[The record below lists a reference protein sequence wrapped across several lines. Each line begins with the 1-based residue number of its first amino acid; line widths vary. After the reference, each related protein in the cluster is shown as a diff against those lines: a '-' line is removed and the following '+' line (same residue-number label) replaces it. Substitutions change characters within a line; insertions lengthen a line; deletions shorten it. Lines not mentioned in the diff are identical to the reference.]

1 MIIVT
6 GATGKLGRHVI
17 AGLLEKVPAAEVVA
31 AVRSPEKAEDLRRLE
46 VQVRQADYSQPETL
60 RSAFIGADKVLL
72 ISSTEVN
79 GRISQHQAVID
90 AAQSAG
96 AALLAYTSILRAD
109 TSTLALAAEHKA
121 TEENIR
127 ASGLPF
133 VFLRNGWYLENQTE
147 QIGPVLQHGVLLG
160 AAGDGRFA
168 SAARSD
174 YAAAAVAVLTGTG
187 HENKI
192 YELAGDTSF
201 TLSELAAEVSKQSG
215 KPVSYKNLPPDDYQ
229 KALVSVG
236 LPAALAELLADADA
250 GAARGELDSAS
261 RDLHSLIGRPT
272 VTLRDAVAAAIQTA

>member
-6 GATGKLGRHVI
+6 GATGKLGGHVI
-17 AGLLEKVPAAEVVA
+17 AGLLEKVPAAEIVA
-31 AVRSPEKAEDLRRLE
+31 AVRSPEKAEDLRRLG
-46 VQVRQADYSQPETL
+46 VQVRRADYAQPETL
-60 RSAFIGADKVLL
+60 RSAFVGADKVLL

-90 AAQSAG
+90 AAKSAG
-96 AALLAYTSILRAD
+96 ARLLAYTSILRAD

-147 QIGPVLQHGVLLG
+147 QLGPVLQHGVLLG

-174 YAAAAVAVLTGTG
+174 YAAAAAAVLTGSG

-215 KPVSYKNLPPDDYQ
+215 KPVAYNNLPPEDYKNL
-229 KALVSVG
+229 LVGVG
-236 LPAALAELLADADA
+236 LPAALAALLADADS

-272 VTLRDAVAAAIQTA
+272 VTLQDAVTAALRS